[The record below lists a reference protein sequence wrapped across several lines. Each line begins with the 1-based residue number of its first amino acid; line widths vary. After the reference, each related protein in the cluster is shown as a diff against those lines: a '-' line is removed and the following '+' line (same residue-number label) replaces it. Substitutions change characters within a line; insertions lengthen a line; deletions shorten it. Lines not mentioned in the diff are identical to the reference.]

1 MSESVDIFKNV
12 ECNYSFYVF
21 SKKNVIRRFCMKII
35 SHDSFEWIVLTVICI
50 GSVKL
55 AVDTYFTA
63 TGSYAKFSTIFNYT
77 TSVLFTIEGAL
88 KVISLGFLFDDK
100 SYLRD
105 SWNIMDFA
113 IIIATWLDLTVNA
126 VNIPMIKVLRLFRT
140 FRPLRFVT
148 HNVNMRII
156 VTALFKSLGA
166 ILNTL
171 IVIVVIWFMFSIV
184 GVNFFSGK
192 FQYCTKDIFVNS
204 WPDTCVQDEGEWV
217 TYDHNFD
224 NSINGLMFLYILT
237 TQENW
242 PVLAYQGVDSDDDE
256 LGPIKDARWYYAY
269 YFVVFLFIGSMFLL
283 NLFVG
288 VMFLNFTKVQ
298 KEETSSF
305 GDILITEDQLNWIEV
320 QKMIT
325 KAQPNYNI
333 QTTPPLYN
341 WRKPIHN
348 FVTSNK
354 FEIFVAVIIVL
365 NMLQMAMLYND
376 ASDGYVLMLDIINY
390 VFTGIFTIEIIL
402 KLLAYACSFWYDTWN
417 IFDFIVV
424 ISSWVDIIFTTFFS
438 TSLSVLR
445 MGPQLLRVLRVL
457 RVSRLLR
464 LIKNYRRLQEIME
477 IMQLCLPSMM
487 NVFSLLA
494 LVLFIFA
501 IMGCYLFEGKYE
513 GTVINDLYN
522 FENFGYGLLLSF
534 KIATGE
540 DWNNFMFDYAR
551 TTTSCAMGLGC
562 GNGVAFIYFIAA
574 KFIVSFIMLNLFIL
588 VVLELFDKFYFAD
601 DNVISQYKDEYEKF
615 QENWMSIGATHSG
628 FMLSQ
633 EKLLRF
639 FSKLTG
645 PAGMEG
651 MDADARSREI
661 ILMGIRRYLLILN

>member
-298 KEETSSF
+298 I
-305 GDILITEDQLNWIEV
+305 G
-320 QKMIT
+320 
-325 KAQPNYNI
+325 
-333 QTTPPLYN
+333 
-341 WRKPIHN
+341 R
-348 FVTSNK
+348 
-354 FEIFVAVIIVL
+354 
-365 NMLQMAMLYND
+365 
-376 ASDGYVLMLDIINY
+376 ASCR
-390 VFTGIFTIEIIL
+390 E
-402 KLLAYACSFWYDTWN
+402 
-417 IFDFIVV
+417 
-424 ISSWVDIIFTTFFS
+424 
-438 TSLSVLR
+438 
-445 MGPQLLRVLRVL
+445 
-457 RVSRLLR
+457 RVSS
-464 LIKNYRRLQEIME
+464 
-477 IMQLCLPSMM
+477 P
-487 NVFSLLA
+487 V
-494 LVLFIFA
+494 
-501 IMGCYLFEGKYE
+501 
-513 GTVINDLYN
+513 
-522 FENFGYGLLLSF
+522 
-534 KIATGE
+534 
-540 DWNNFMFDYAR
+540 
-551 TTTSCAMGLGC
+551 
-562 GNGVAFIYFIAA
+562 
-574 KFIVSFIMLNLFIL
+574 
-588 VVLELFDKFYFAD
+588 
-601 DNVISQYKDEYEKF
+601 
-615 QENWMSIGATHSG
+615 
-628 FMLSQ
+628 
-633 EKLLRF
+633 
-639 FSKLTG
+639 
-645 PAGMEG
+645 
-651 MDADARSREI
+651 
-661 ILMGIRRYLLILN
+661 